1 LIGDEESILALVW
14 SPDGQTIITASSDG
28 SIRFRDA
35 KTLDPLRVI
44 DHQPEWVQALAVSPD
59 GRWLAAG
66 RFNGT
71 LSLYDVKNDKV
82 PGAGWTVFTPRQ
94 PAVGEEK
101 KQVAS
106 Q

>member
-1 LIGDEESILALVW
+1 MRKVSNPSTNSAK
-14 SPDGQTIITASSDG
+14 AKMC
-28 SIRFRDA
+28 IRDRA
-35 KTLDPLRVI
+35 I
-44 DHQPEWVQALAVSPD
+44 SPD

-82 PGAGWTVFTPRQ
+82 PAGQWTVFAPRQ
-94 PAVGEEK
+94 PAAGEER

>member
-1 LIGDEESILALVW
+1 
-14 SPDGQTIITASSDG
+14 
-28 SIRFRDA
+28 
-35 KTLDPLRVI
+35 VI
-44 DHQPEWVQALAVSPD
+44 DHQPEWVQALAISPD

-82 PGAGWTVFTPRQ
+82 PAGQWTVFAPRQ
-94 PAVGEEK
+94 PAAGEER

>member
-1 LIGDEESILALVW
+1 LIGDEDSILALVW
-14 SPDGQTIITASSDG
+14 LPDGQTIITASSDG

-35 KTLDPLRVI
+35 KTLDPIRVI
-44 DHQPEWVQALAVSPD
+44 DHQPEWVQALATSPD
-59 GRWLAAG
+59 GKWLAAG

-82 PGAGWTVFTPRQ
+82 PAGQWMVFGPRQ
-94 PAVGEEK
+94 PAAGEEK

>member
-1 LIGDEESILALVW
+1 
-14 SPDGQTIITASSDG
+14 
-28 SIRFRDA
+28 
-35 KTLDPLRVI
+35 
-44 DHQPEWVQALAVSPD
+44 VQALAISPD
-59 GRWLAAG
+59 GKWLAAG

-82 PGAGWTVFTPRQ
+82 PAGQWTVFAPRQ
-94 PAVGEEK
+94 PAAGEEK